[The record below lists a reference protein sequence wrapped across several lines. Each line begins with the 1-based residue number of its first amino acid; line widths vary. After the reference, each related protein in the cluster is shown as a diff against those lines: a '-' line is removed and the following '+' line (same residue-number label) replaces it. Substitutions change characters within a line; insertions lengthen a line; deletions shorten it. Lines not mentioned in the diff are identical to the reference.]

1 MTLLQTCSPAAK
13 GQRLKTRDYT
23 KDPLVP
29 HRLEASESLRLRLR
43 NTQDVEADSLRERTA
58 LADGNVVA
66 NFDSE
71 GRRAV
76 NGDVLVA
83 LLV

>member
-1 MTLLQTCSPAAK
+1 ME
-13 GQRLKTRDYT
+13 DF
-23 KDPLVP
+23 
-29 HRLEASESLRLRLR
+29 LRLASPIRRRSRQSSPTLSSAVFR
-43 NTQDVEADSLRERTA
+43 DRGDD
-58 LADGNVVA
+58 LATLGRVVA

-83 LLV
+83 LLVYRRGAAISGATFP